1 MKQDLILL
9 LQSGITAVKK
19 ASEVICQIQQDLTI
33 TALNKEDKSPV
44 TVADFTAQAVISRHL
59 SKALAQIK
67 LVGEEDSASLHT
79 STNTEF
85 LPLIHKYTKMIFPT
99 ASLSE
104 VSEWIDLGKSNPE
117 GNFWTLDPI
126 DGTKGFLR
134 QDQFAIALAYIVSG
148 TVQIGILACPNL
160 TKASKPEKDR
170 EGSLLYAVRGQGCWT
185 VPLFS
190 TGRQPER
197 LQVSKQNHISQA
209 IMLGSY
215 EGSHT
220 NPEKINAFL
229 QKSNNENPTF
239 RLDSQ
244 AKYAILASGHA
255 DILLRLL
262 SPQNLDYREKIWD
275 QAAGSIILEEAGG
288 RITDLFGKSLDF
300 TQGRT
305 LAGNHGILATNGLV
319 HEKALHILA
328 ELMP

>member
-1 MKQDLILL
+1 MNQDLNLL
-9 LQSGITAVKK
+9 LQSAITAVKK
-19 ASEVICQIQQDLTI
+19 AAEVIRQIQHDLTI
-33 TALNKEDKSPV
+33 TALNKEDNSPV

-59 SKALAQIK
+59 SQTLPQFK

-79 STNTEF
+79 SANTDF
-85 LPLIHKYTKMIFPT
+85 LPLIHQYTKLVFPT
-99 ASLSE
+99 AALSD

-160 TKASKPEKDR
+160 AKASAQEKGG
-170 EGSLLYAVRGQGCWT
+170 EGSLLYAVRGQGCWII
-185 VPLFS
+185 PLFS
-190 TGRQPER
+190 DEYQPEQ
-197 LQVSKQNHISQA
+197 LHVSKQAHISKA
-209 IMLGSY
+209 VMLGSY

-220 NPEKINAFL
+220 NPEKINAFM
-229 QKSNNENPTF
+229 QKSNNVNQTF

-262 SPQNLDYREKIWD
+262 SPQKLDYREKIWD

-300 TQGRT
+300 TKGRT
-305 LAGNHGILATNGLV
+305 LASNRGILATNGLI
-319 HEKALHILA
+319 HEKALDILA
-328 ELMP
+328 ELMS

>member
-1 MKQDLILL
+1 MNQELNLL
-9 LQSGITAVKK
+9 LTSGITAVKK
-19 ASEVICQIQQDLTI
+19 ASRVIRQIQQDLTI

-44 TVADFTAQAVISRHL
+44 TVADFAAQAIISRHL
-59 SKALAQIK
+59 SQALPHFK

-79 STNTEF
+79 SDNTDF
-85 LPLIHKYTKMIFPT
+85 LPLIHQYTQVVFPT
-99 ASLSE
+99 ATTSE
-104 VSEWIDLGKSNPE
+104 VGEWIDLGKSSPE
-117 GNFWTLDPI
+117 GDFWTLDPV

-134 QDQFAIALAYIVSG
+134 QDQFAIALAYISSG
-148 TVQIGILACPNL
+148 IVQIGILACPNL
-160 TKASKPEKDR
+160 TQASQPEKDG
-170 EGSLLYAVRGQGCWT
+170 EGSLLYATRGHGCWT

-190 TGRQPER
+190 GDPQPEQ
-197 LQVSKQNHISQA
+197 LHVSEQTHLSKA
-209 IMLGSY
+209 VMLGSY

-220 NPEKINAFL
+220 NPEKIAEFL
-229 QKSNNENPTF
+229 QKSNNEIPTF

-288 RITDLFGKSLDF
+288 RITDLFGKPLDF

-305 LAGNHGILATNGLV
+305 LAGNRGILATNGLI
-319 HEKALHILA
+319 HEKALQILA
-328 ELMP
+328 EIIS